1 MSKFAKLDQQDIM
14 VESTLAELNPVE
26 EGWGTLCLA
35 LGGMVGS
42 GIGRITGKPGL
53 GGAIVLGSAAAGRYV
68 TIKSSADLKKLF
80 DLNEI
85 KEYVK
90 TECGKILK
98 EEQEKDPSVTPDLP
112 GGLIKWIKKQ
122 FTDKKISE
130 MESIMN
136 NGEIKTEVG
145 PYSIYAIGDTDSI
158 GKITVM
164 LYSKAKNN
172 FFVKVL
178 PPPTKEFIAK
188 LKEKY

>member
-35 LGGMVGS
+35 LGGMIGTGVG
-42 GIGRITGKPGL
+42 RMGKPGL
-53 GGAIVLGSAAAGRYV
+53 GGAIMLGSAAANRYIM
-68 TIKSSADLKKLF
+68 IKSSADLKKLF

-112 GGLIKWIKKQ
+112 GGIIKWIKKQ
-122 FTDKKISE
+122 FTDKKVGWAE
-130 MESIMN
+130 AIMN
-136 NGEIKTEVG
+136 TGEIKTEVG

-172 FFVKVL
+172 FFVKVI